1 MELTKK
7 ELNNFYRYV
16 YLKMNISAYRNY
28 LLKKINNDFITK
40 IFTNID
46 FYNNPNFNNF
56 DLLKTY
62 NDLQFILKMYEKINK
77 AV

>member
-1 MELTKK
+1 MELTEK
-7 ELNNFYRYV
+7 ELISFYRYV

-40 IFTNID
+40 IFTDIN
-46 FYNNPNFNNF
+46 FYNNPNFNGF

-62 NDLQFILKMYEKINK
+62 NDLQFILKMYEKIKK

>member
-7 ELNNFYRYV
+7 ELINFYRYV

-40 IFTNID
+40 IFNDIN
-46 FYNNPNFNNF
+46 FYNNPNFDNF
-56 DLLKTY
+56 DSLKIY
-62 NDLQFILKMYEKINK
+62 NDLSFILKMYEKIK
-77 AV
+77 KWS

>member
-7 ELNNFYRYV
+7 ELINFYRYV
-16 YLKMNISAYRNY
+16 YLKMNISAYRKY
-28 LLKKINNDFITK
+28 LLDKINNDFVTK
-40 IFTNID
+40 IFTDIN
-46 FYNNPNFNNF
+46 FYNNPNFDNF

-62 NDLQFILKMYEKINK
+62 NDLQFILKMYEKIQK

>member
-7 ELNNFYRYV
+7 ELINFYRYV
-16 YLKMNISAYRNY
+16 YLKMSISAYRSY

-40 IFTNID
+40 IFTDIN
-46 FYNNPNFNNF
+46 FYNNPNFDGF

-62 NDLQFILKMYEKINK
+62 SDLKFILKMYEKIKK

>member
-7 ELNNFYRYV
+7 DLINFYRYV
-16 YLKMNISAYRNY
+16 YLKMNILAYRNY

-40 IFTNID
+40 IFTDIN
-46 FYNNPNFNNF
+46 FYNNPNFDNF

-62 NDLQFILKMYEKINK
+62 NDLQFILKMYEKIKK

>member
-7 ELNNFYRYV
+7 ELINFYRYV

-40 IFTNID
+40 IFTDID
-46 FYNNPNFNNF
+46 FFNNPNFDNF
-56 DLLKTY
+56 NLLKTY
-62 NDLQFILKMYEKINK
+62 NDLQFILKMYEKIQK